1 MILDTSGLAPS
12 LGLQG
17 KVNELSTSGRCV
29 RHCLSI
35 AECQDITTGHRH
47 STEVTYDDIIL
58 SK

>member
-29 RHCLSI
+29 RHCRSI
-35 AECQDITTGHRH
+35 AECQDMDHRH

-58 SK
+58 LK

>member
-29 RHCLSI
+29 RHCRSI
-35 AECQDITTGHRH
+35 AECQDMGHRH

-58 SK
+58 VK

>member
-29 RHCLSI
+29 RHCRSI
-35 AECQDITTGHRH
+35 AECQDMGYRH
-47 STEVTYDDIIL
+47 FTEVTYDDIIL

>member
-29 RHCLSI
+29 RHCRSI
-35 AECQDITTGHRH
+35 AECQDIKMGRRH
-47 STEVTYDDIIL
+47 STEVTYDHIIL
-58 SK
+58 LK